1 MEIAMVVWVIVQIV
15 IIVATT
21 VLLIRLHKSNRSFFA
36 AIEQRQQNVDS
47 LKRELF
53 GIEAD
58 RQEQQ
63 TEQERKEEHQK
74 SKRSIDKNNKNGDSK
89 KN

>member
-74 SKRSIDKNNKNGDSK
+74 SKRSIDKSEKNKDNKNF
-89 KN
+89 

>member
-1 MEIAMVVWVIVQIV
+1 MNILMIVWVIVQIV
-15 IIVATT
+15 IIVATA

-36 AIEQRQQNVDS
+36 AIEQRQQSVDS

-63 TEQERKEEHQK
+63 TEHGRQEEHQN
-74 SKRSIDKNNKNGDSK
+74 SKRSVDKNEKNKDSK
-89 KN
+89 NF